1 MVHYKKPMLA
11 AAFDLQSR
19 LQNIV
24 KADFLNDFMYSRW
37 EGKEDDL
44 RAETDKE
51 YGLYNTLYLFGEF
64 FGWMEVIR
72 EEIVFLHG
80 RWPTPAVNEVLDAIK
95 FQFSGEIDIQGQGQ
109 PRFTSIILSRESGT
123 PCTTYEDFKQQK
135 KAWAASKGMTVEH
148 AAAFEDL
155 PLHSWMKSKLDAYEH
170 FRHVEEEKAATQ
182 KQPVPAEEDTKKKWE
197 DMKKRTKDI
206 DDSIKS
212 GAYFKQEWEKG
223 VESVFDFTSFKL
235 PLVPAQV
242 MQVAQPYI
250 AKVVTALDGARD
262 KLIKLGAGLG
272 GGDGLGEGG
281 LKGSGLGGG
290 GAGLGGGSGLGGAE
304 LGGGG
309 TAGTCVQNPIAC
321 RLEITKDREKKINA
335 QRDTIQRVIDDIK
348 QCDPTPNAVVG
359 NTLDT
364 AWKALYNEFYVLE
377 TRRQTAQTELEMEA
391 KNLIQVHEDEVKKWK
406 GYVYQLPGD
415 YKRLQL
421 YNGEIRSMGEVMLIK
436 RMEDGVDETNLMP
449 CGYNEF
455 LELMIADLET
465 NKEHMP
471 YEKRSRAAAMQRA
484 YRKFEADL
492 NHIAKT
498 PVDAPKQRMV
508 MMQILLC
515 KLIDLLDPNDDDGE
529 PALVKRDFRLKQS
542 LPVTPSQEKFVSE
555 LDVTVNKIHS
565 QTDQLFVTD
574 VHAVTILDQLEHIKK
589 QERQRKEAA
598 AEALLQEKG
607 NGDPDALG
615 ALAAAQ
621 STALEASDI
630 DSKSLVDQ
638 AMQRLFKQ
646 RAMEPEE
653 GPLSKEANED
663 MRQHM
668 LLSNDMDII
677 EKFNMKAGELERLK
691 LAKRYRNA
699 EQLMQQQKQDKDS
712 ASIAP
717 REYEWSNKG
726 GARKWVNPLL
736 AKSQTSAM
744 KKLNI
749 VMGLRDVAG
758 PSSKFGVRIAPEHKE
773 L

>member
-1 MVHYKKPMLA
+1 MSTPDSLTYTFVHRRVYRPWLKKREVDEAKREAVDNLMVHYKKPMLA

-109 PRFTSIILSRESGT
+109 PRFTSIIHSRESGT

-182 KQPVPAEEDTKKKWE
+182 KQPMPAEEDTKKMWE

-250 AKVVTALDGARD
+250 AEVVTALGGARD
-262 KLIKLGAGLG
+262 KLIKLGAMWPPLHHV
-272 GGDGLGEGG
+272 
-281 LKGSGLGGG
+281 
-290 GAGLGGGSGLGGAE
+290 E
-304 LGGGG
+304 LDDISK
-309 TAGTCVQNPIAC
+309 AV
-321 RLEITKDREKKINA
+321 ITKDREEKINA
-335 QRDTIQRVIDDIK
+335 QRNEIQRVIDDIK
-348 QCDPTPNAVVG
+348 QRDPTPNAVVG
-359 NTLDT
+359 NALGT
-364 AWKALYNEFYVLE
+364 AWKALYDKFYELE
-377 TRRQTAQTELEMEA
+377 RRRQTAQTELEMEA

-542 LPVTPSQEKFVSE
+542 LPVTPSQEKFVSD
-555 LDVTVNKIHS
+555 LDVRVNEIHS

-638 AMQRLFKQ
+638 AMRRLFKQ

-699 EQLMQQQKQDKDS
+699 EQLMQQQKQVKDS